1 MYGKLLQEFN
11 VIKYDR
17 QVIVENQEQKKPI
30 VLKALMQRADAVNQ
44 NGRIYP
50 RNILQREVEKY
61 KKAIAENRATGEA
74 DHPDSS
80 VINLKNVSH
89 IVRDIWWDNDE
100 VWGTVEILNTPAGK
114 IVQELMS
121 AGVAI
126 GISSRGVGDVIKNET
141 GNDVVEESFSLIA
154 FDLVSEPSTHHAW
167 LQEGKDLTLDEYR
180 KTVSKTDRVRRLVE
194 EILKN

>member
-1 MYGKLLQEFN
+1 MYGKLLQEFTG
-11 VIKYDR
+11 ITYDR
-17 QVIVENQEQKKPI
+17 KIIAENQEQKKPI

-44 NGRIYP
+44 NGRVYP
-50 RNILQREVEKY
+50 RAILNREVEKY
-61 KKAIAENRATGEA
+61 KKAVAENRATGEA

-89 IVRDIWWDNDE
+89 IVRDIWWEGNE

-126 GISSRGVGDVIKNET
+126 GISSRGVGDVVKNES
-141 GNDVVEESFSLIA
+141 GHDVVDESFSLVA

-167 LQEGKDLTLDEYR
+167 LQEGKDLTLEEYR
-180 KTVSKTDRVRRLVE
+180 KVVSKVSRVQRLVE